1 MKKRLFEM
9 LLLITA
15 FLVTSKNAFAM
26 HISEGILPPTYAILT
41 AILALPFVILG
52 FYSIYRLKKNNPLF
66 IPLIGLIGAG
76 IFVISAFPIPVPIAG
91 TCSHPA
97 GTGLGAIVLGPFV
110 STVVACVS
118 LLIQA
123 LFMAHGG
130 ITTLGANTLTMG
142 VAGSFFGYLSY
153 KFCRKLNLSIF
164 ISGFVAGFIAD
175 IATYATTAL
184 ILAFALSP
192 DFLPAFKEISL
203 AFVPTQ
209 IPLGLLEGV
218 ITGYAVKYIHIHK
231 PELMEFGK
239 SIINLNN
246 LSHEKKIIGGK
257 LCG

>member
-1 MKKRLFEM
+1 MKKRVNVP
-9 LLLITA
+9 LLIITA
-15 FLVTSKNAFAM
+15 FLFTSKDAFAM
-26 HISEGILPPTYAILT
+26 HISEGILPPTEAILT
-41 AILALPFVILG
+41 AILALPFVVIGL
-52 FYSIYRLKKNNPLF
+52 YSIYRLKKNNPLF
-66 IPLIGLIGAG
+66 VPLIGLIGAAV
-76 IFVISAFPIPVPIAG
+76 FVISAFPIPVPIAG

-97 GTGLGAIVLGPFV
+97 GTGLAAIVLGPFV
-110 STVVACVS
+110 STVVACIS

-130 ITTLGANTLTMG
+130 LTTLGANTLTMG
-142 VAGSFFGYLSY
+142 VAGSFFGYLFY

-164 ISGFVAGFIAD
+164 ISAFVAGFVAD
-175 IATYATTAL
+175 IVTYAATAV

-192 DFLPAFKEISL
+192 DFLPAIKEISI

-239 SIINLNN
+239 SMISLNN
-246 LSHEKKIIGGK
+246 LSCEKNF
-257 LCG
+257 

>member
-1 MKKRLFEM
+1 MKKKVYAVLLFV
-9 LLLITA
+9 TA
-15 FLVTSKNAFAM
+15 FLFTSKNALAM
-26 HISEGILPPTYAILT
+26 HISEGILPPREAIFT
-41 AILALPFVILG
+41 AILALPFVAVG
-52 FYSIYRLKKNNPLF
+52 FYSIYRLKKNNPIF
-66 IPLIGLIGAG
+66 IPLVGLIGAG

-97 GTGLGAIVLGPFV
+97 GTGLGAVVLGPFI
-110 STVVACVS
+110 STVIAFIS

-142 VAGSFFGYLSY
+142 VAGSFLSYLSY
-153 KFCRKLNLSIF
+153 KLCRKLNLGIF

-175 IATYATTAL
+175 IMTYAATSV

-192 DFLPAFKEISL
+192 DFLPAFKEIAL

-209 IPLGLLEGV
+209 IPLGILEGV
-218 ITGYAVKYIHIHK
+218 VTGYAIKYTYIHK

-239 SIINLNN
+239 TIVSFNK
-246 LSHEKKIIGGK
+246 LSYQKK
-257 LCG
+257 